1 VADDSARAGVQCAH
15 EINHAQERTNMHAET
30 LDRGRTGSKGV
41 WMLST
46 RTWIALV
53 LADVV
58 VWLVADSQGPDF
70 LAFNATG
77 TFLHVLQ
84 GLWVVSLLAFIVLVL
99 LGVSA
104 LVKSRLSR
112 AR

>member
-1 VADDSARAGVQCAH
+1 
-15 EINHAQERTNMHAET
+15 MHAET
-30 LDRGRTGSKGV
+30 LDRGRTRSKGV

-58 VWLVADSQGPDF
+58 VWLVADSQGPDL
-70 LAFNATG
+70 LAFNASG
-77 TFLHVLQ
+77 TFLHVLEV
-84 GLWVVSLLAFIVLVL
+84 LWVLSLFAFILLVL

-104 LVKSRLSR
+104 LVKSRLSQ

>member
-1 VADDSARAGVQCAH
+1 M
-15 EINHAQERTNMHAET
+15 NAET
-30 LDRGRTGSKGV
+30 LDRGHAGSKGV

-77 TFLHVLQ
+77 TSLHILEV
-84 GLWVVSLLAFIVLVL
+84 LWVISLFAFIVLAL

-104 LVKSRLSR
+104 LVKSRLFR